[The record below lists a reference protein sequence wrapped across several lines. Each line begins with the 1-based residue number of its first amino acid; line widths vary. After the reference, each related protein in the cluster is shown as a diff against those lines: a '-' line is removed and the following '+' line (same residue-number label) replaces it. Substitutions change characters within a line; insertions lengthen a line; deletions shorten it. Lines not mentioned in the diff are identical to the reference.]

1 LLCIPKSPVL
11 LYCETQPL
19 ALSRHRPIFDVAFS
33 PAPASCRGPACNRKS
48 TTVNRPLPLPFFY
61 LLLQSS
67 LKLQNLRLQLLHC
80 FLTRKFIHSTAN
92 NPSCHPIETRLR
104 RLQRPPTDVALQS
117 PVKRSKSSL
126 AVRTALAEVRIPLQ
140 PTQALSPL
148 RPPKLSGAVSLLPP
162 SACRALR
169 TRPHLSAPSA
179 PARKASRVPTLVR
192 LTKVPSRMT
201 RLRPPQVSPT
211 RRLQGV

>member
-1 LLCIPKSPVL
+1 MLCIPKFPVL
-11 LYCETQPL
+11 LYRETQPL

-33 PAPASCRGPACNRKS
+33 PAPASCRGLACNRKS
-48 TTVNRPLPLPFFY
+48 TTVNRPTAPPPLLPA
-61 LLLQSS
+61 
-67 LKLQNLRLQLLHC
+67 
-80 FLTRKFIHSTAN
+80 TAIF
-92 NPSCHPIETRLR
+92 PQTTK
-104 RLQRPPTDVALQS
+104 PPTTATPPLLDPHIDSLHSKQPIMSSDRNS
-117 PVKRSKSSL
+117 PPPPSAATNRRRSSITVKRSKSSL
-126 AVRTALAEVRIPLQ
+126 AVPTALVEVRIPLQ

-162 SACRALR
+162 SACRALQ
-169 TRPHLSAPSA
+169 TRPHPSAPSA

-192 LTKVPSRMT
+192 LTKVLSRMT